1 MNIAKILEEYN
12 IECDSYKEEKLQGYM
27 EKLLK
32 WNESINLTAIK
43 DEEEFVIKHYADSLA
58 VLDLVEYEDAEK
70 IIDLG
75 TGGGFP
81 GIPLAIF
88 SPEKKFTLVD
98 SLGKRLK
105 VIDDIAGEL
114 GIKNIK
120 TVHGRA
126 EDLGQDSK
134 YREKF
139 DLCVSRAVAE
149 LSTLCEYCLPFVK
162 TEGYFIAYKSM
173 EVREELE
180 NAESAA
186 ELLGGELEAVYETE
200 TDHSLVII
208 RKLMKTPK
216 SYPRR
221 AGTPSKK
228 PLK

>member
-173 EVREELE
+173 EIREELE